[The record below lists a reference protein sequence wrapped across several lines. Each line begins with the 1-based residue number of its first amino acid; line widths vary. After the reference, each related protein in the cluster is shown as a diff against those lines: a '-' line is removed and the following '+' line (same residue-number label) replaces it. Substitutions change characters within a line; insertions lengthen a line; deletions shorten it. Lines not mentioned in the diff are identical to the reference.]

1 VSRHLDKL
9 IEHDIDTLNDH
20 LPETRVSLRD
30 LKDIP
35 NPHFITRC
43 GETSVFRREEIEEI
57 LRVVPEQFYDD
68 IRLPVV
74 ILRRMDYGSG
84 IHTVAGTKAELFLMH
99 VFLGYVDLRWENF
112 AVWKPIERL
121 ARPQVQLLRRKLPST
136 TVLGIVVG
144 VTKEKKNEKD

>member
-1 VSRHLDKL
+1 MSHHLDKL

-20 LPETRVSLRD
+20 LPETRVSLRE
-30 LKDIP
+30 LKDHP
-35 NPHFITRC
+35 DPQFITRC

-57 LRVVPEQFYDD
+57 LGMVPEQFYDD
-68 IRLPVV
+68 IRLPIV

-99 VFLGYVDLRWENF
+99 MFLGYVDLRWENF
-112 AVWKPIERL
+112 AAWKPVEQL
-121 ARPQVQLLRRKLPST
+121 ARPQVQLLRRRLPST

-144 VTKEKKNEKD
+144 VTKEKKGEQD